1 MITSQKLRHCKLIF
15 LTVCLLVGFA
25 LPVSFVSGESVV
37 CWIDSIEGNPYQ
49 SGLSQ
54 CFWGFVNITTKL
66 TYSFDWWEWT
76 DCRYNLVE
84 ITANFDLKEKD
95 LTILD
100 DDYVDSSPTRTAVS
114 YDCDPK
120 TLIHTFENV
129 HIDSSLYNDEYFDG
143 ALEFF
148 VEAKGG
154 SISGTSSC
162 NSRSKD
168 VDLDVVNGQCAAGT
182 CCALGTCNYMAAN
195 TQPKDTNDYYSC
207 SGTNSPTLTSYV
219 VKNDYYC
226 SGISPVKSLS
236 SSDIDTCGICEY
248 CTSGD
253 SSCNPYPSGQLCG
266 TTDCNYKDT
275 ECRNYNNVNS
285 ICNGAS
291 SCVDGS
297 CSSSYTDE
305 QKGKLCNGGNGQCD
319 GLGNCAA
326 CENSNQYTCYDNDV
340 YWKDSCGNIDGIKE
354 ECGDNA
360 LVTEKICGA
369 YNNVL
374 TVRKFTEKGCISSKC
389 FVSESS
395 LVIGDESCDSGYQ
408 CVSGECKPAPQC
420 TSNGQCGTDGWI
432 GSPRCS
438 DVNVWPNYITY
449 SCSSG
454 QCTSSQQFI
463 QKEICSNGCSA
474 GQCIGSGS
482 CTDEC
487 AFNEFRCNGNNLQSC
502 GTFDEDT
509 CTEFGADQYWQYGC
523 EDLQC
528 KSQPSEQDCSVIK
541 WGVEFN
547 GVSGEL
553 GANGDT
559 RFYCLNKRFYEC
571 GWEFSDSSFAYEMKH
586 AE

>member
-1 MITSQKLRHCKLIF
+1 MYFGYKNVTTLLDKWHRRKIYKCDDSNFYMITSQKLRHCKLIF

-25 LPVSFVSGESVV
+25 FFSGVVSASISFNPIPPSNICYNTNEKIDITVSGKLGLTFDGQIACLRSGGSYFDFTVYLMESDSFSSDDI
-37 CWIDSIEGNPYQ
+37 IDSESKSVHRTCTDENDFYVPFSVTLSGVDLNPQFDSTFEDTGTIEVYAKVNSNSKVQGA
-49 SGLSQ
+49 STFLSD
-54 CFWGFVNITTKL
+54 VDKL
-66 TYSFDWWEWT
+66 TNCQCNS
-76 DCRYNLVE
+76 
-84 ITANFDLKEKD
+84 AN
-95 LTILD
+95 
-100 DDYVDSSPTRTAVS
+100 S
-114 YDCDPK
+114 CC
-120 TLIHTFENV
+120 
-129 HIDSSLYNDEYFDG
+129 
-143 ALEFF
+143 
-148 VEAKGG
+148 
-154 SISGTSSC
+154 TSS
-162 NSRSKD
+162 RP
-168 VDLDVVNGQCAAGT
+168 T
-182 CCALGTCNYMAAN
+182 NYYPSGS
-195 TQPKDTNDYYSC
+195 QPKNINDDYSC

-226 SGISPVKSLS
+226 SGSSSIESLS

-326 CENSNQYTCYDNDV
+326 CESSSQYTCYDNDV

-395 LVIGDESCDSGYQ
+395 LVIGDESCDFGYQ

-432 GSPRCS
+432 GNPSCS
-438 DVNVWPNYITY
+438 DGNVWQNYITY
-449 SCSSG
+449 RCSGG

-474 GQCIGSGS
+474 GQCIG
-482 CTDEC
+482 
-487 AFNEFRCNGNNLQSC
+487 
-502 GTFDEDT
+502 
-509 CTEFGADQYWQYGC
+509 
-523 EDLQC
+523 
-528 KSQPSEQDCSVIK
+528 
-541 WGVEFN
+541 
-547 GVSGEL
+547 
-553 GANGDT
+553 
-559 RFYCLNKRFYEC
+559 
-571 GWEFSDSSFAYEMKH
+571 
-586 AE
+586 